1 MAIDNLIVKE
11 AMAEY
16 AENQLEKV
24 KYNKREFELVDRLNK
39 AFPSDEE
46 LSELLDLL
54 LNRYAD
60 LVTCDCGRK
69 AFIEVICNACDREE

>member
-1 MAIDNLIVKE
+1 MAIPNLVIKE
-11 AMAEY
+11 VEQPMVEY
-16 AENQLEKV
+16 AR
-24 KYNKREFELVDRLNK
+24 RELELVDRLNE
-39 AFPSDEE
+39 AFPKDTD

-69 AFIEVICNACDREE
+69 AFLEVLCNVCDREE